1 MCGAPDLAALPK
13 DSALLSPASHQQPV
27 WLDMDSSSS
36 LGTQRPPIA
45 WGPVSLM
52 GIAALCPGLGA
63 ALCSLPRRNEFIL
76 PIAGTACADS
86 RVLPSDLITH
96 KPAPARDALDASRG
110 CLGPFGLLLPRPLNK
125 RNLYLT
131 VLEARSSMS
140 GCQPIRWGPSSRSRL
155 LLYLHMVEGASR
167 IRALNLMRAPPS

>member
-1 MCGAPDLAALPK
+1 M
-13 DSALLSPASHQQPV
+13 
-27 WLDMDSSSS
+27 WLGTDSSSS

-52 GIAALCPGLGA
+52 RSAALCPGLGP

-110 CLGPFGLLLPRPLNK
+110 CLGPFGLLLPTPLNK

-140 GCQPIRWGPSSRSRL
+140 GCQRDQMGALFHLTTSPVSSHGGRSL
-155 LLYLHMVEGASR
+155 SYKSIKSHEGST
-167 IRALNLMRAPPS
+167 LMT